1 MEPEIQSLEATNSD
15 SPTVTNNEVES
26 PIVEVDITPD
36 DDVVLTKLPASEAYQ
51 EQWRQI
57 GEKTYTFLASL
68 PDYVTE
74 FFSQYRRPIV
84 TIALV
89 FGAFLSVKLT
99 LALLDA
105 INDIPLLAPTF
116 ELVGLGYTAWFVYRY
131 LLRANNRQELGDEI
145 KSLKD
150 QIVGKTFPKQ

>member
-1 MEPEIQSLEATNSD
+1 MEPEIQPLETTDSD
-15 SPTVTNNEVES
+15 SPAVASEVES
-26 PIVEVDITPD
+26 PVVEVDITPD
-36 DDVVLTKLPASEAYQ
+36 EGAALTTLSASDYQ
-51 EQWRQI
+51 EQWRQF
-57 GEKTYTFLASL
+57 GEKTYTFLSSL
-68 PDYVTE
+68 PDYVSE

-84 TIALV
+84 TIALI

-131 LLRANNRQELGDEI
+131 LLRASNRQELGDEI
-145 KSLKD
+145 KTLKD
-150 QIVGKTFPKQ
+150 QIVGKTFPKK